1 MISGAEAYENDGQQL
16 LKPFL
21 KLREQLKEYEEYD
34 YEEGHYDD
42 EDYEDLYDYNY
53 GTHSKILP
61 ASDHDSTSTDDI
73 HSDTSLS
80 SLPPTSLLPN
90 GSPKGIH
97 TTNIFGKGYLQFQ
110 FPRFKRKSYSS

>member
-1 MISGAEAYENDGQQL
+1 MISGAEAYENDDQQL

-42 EDYEDLYDYNY
+42 EDEDYEDLYDYNY

-61 ASDHDSTSTDDI
+61 ASDHDSTSTADI

-90 GSPKGIH
+90 GSPKGKY
-97 TTNIFGKGYLQFQ
+97 TTYKHI
-110 FPRFKRKSYSS
+110 RKRISSMSISKI